1 MQLACYAYYFKD
13 IELTE
18 KENSELQ
25 GRLENARDNLDDA
38 TRYQRCRVDR
48 RWAGGGGVLR
58 GI

>member
-38 TRYQRCRVDR
+38 TRYERCR
-48 RWAGGGGVLR
+48 
-58 GI
+58 